1 MIQFPAIIKKPIIGD
16 DSCMSFKLETR
27 EMTPNE
33 YAIIASLTNKECWV
47 GVSEAVITK
56 LDIPEEIVEF
66 KGQKTPSQRLR
77 NTLYILWEKTGKT
90 GDFETYRN
98 IQMDKI
104 INYLK
109 EKIPNE

>member
-1 MIQFPAIIKKPIIGD
+1 MIQFASIL
-16 DSCMSFKLETR
+16 DSLKMNKDMSLTIKLETR
-27 EMTPNE
+27 EMTSE
-33 YAIIASLTNKECWV
+33 EVGKVADMANKEIWV
-47 GVSEAVITK
+47 GMSEVIINK

>member
-1 MIQFPAIIKKPIIGD
+1 MLQFPAILDGLKMNKDKSLTI
-16 DSCMSFKLETR
+16 KLETR
-27 EMTPNE
+27 EMSSDE
-33 YAIIASLTNKECWV
+33 VGKIADLANIECWV
-47 GVSEAVITK
+47 GMSEVVISK
-56 LDIPEEIVEF
+56 LDIPDEIVEF
-66 KGQKTPSQRLR
+66 KGQKTPSERLR
-77 NTLYILWEKTGKT
+77 NTLYILWEKTGKS